1 MMISINEVNPKGDWE
16 EKKMDS
22 DWKPDDNDVKKVL
35 EAHSLVPE
43 GPLLDEALALTSLY
57 ADTIRQILDEL
68 PDSVNREKAVL
79 AIIEEGLMEDG
90 IIPNKHEKKF
100 EMPFLEELL
109 MREGIIPR
117 KGGPDGT
124 KK

>member
-1 MMISINEVNPKGDWE
+1 MNPKRDWE

-22 DWKPDDNDVKKVL
+22 DWKPDDSDIKRVL
-35 EAHSLVPE
+35 EAHGLLPE
-43 GPLLDEALALTSLY
+43 GPLLDESLGLTSLY
-57 ADTIRQILDEL
+57 ADTIRQVLKKL

-109 MREGIIPR
+109 MREGIIHR

>member
-1 MMISINEVNPKGDWE
+1 MQI
-16 EKKMDS
+16 DS
-22 DWKPDDNDVKKVL
+22 DYKPSESDVKTVM
-35 EAHSLVPE
+35 EAHDLLLE
-43 GPLLDEALALTSLY
+43 GPLLDEALGLTSLY
-57 ADTIRQILDEL
+57 ADIIRQVLEKL
-68 PDSVNREKAVL
+68 PDSVNRGKAVL

-100 EMPFLEELL
+100 EMAFLEELL
-109 MREGIIPR
+109 MREGIFPR